1 MEQSVVIE
9 RGNDQITVVVTTSQ
23 TTTPTIPYQGFSQ
36 GEVLVPSGTSIT
48 TLTWYVSNDDST
60 YYAAYDSA
68 ATPAAVTQSVGGGKG
83 YPIPAS
89 LAGARYLR
97 VKGDAA
103 GTIYVSL
110 KV

>member
-9 RGNDQITVVVTTSQ
+9 RGNDQITVVLTTSQ

-36 GEVLVPSGTSIT
+36 GEVIVPAGTT
-48 TLTWYVSNDDST
+48 TVTLTWYVSNDDVT

-68 ATPAAVTQSVGGGKG
+68 ASPAAVTQTVGSSKG
-83 YPIPAS
+83 YPIPAA
-89 LAGARYLR
+89 LAGARFLR

>member
-9 RGNDQITVVVTTSQ
+9 RGNDQIAVALTTSE

-36 GEVLVPSGTSIT
+36 GEVYIPSATMT
-48 TLTWYVSNDDST
+48 VTLTWFVSNDDVT

-68 ATPAAVTQSVGGGKG
+68 ASPAAVTQTVSSGRG
-83 YPIPAS
+83 YPIPAE

-97 VKGDAA
+97 VKGNAA